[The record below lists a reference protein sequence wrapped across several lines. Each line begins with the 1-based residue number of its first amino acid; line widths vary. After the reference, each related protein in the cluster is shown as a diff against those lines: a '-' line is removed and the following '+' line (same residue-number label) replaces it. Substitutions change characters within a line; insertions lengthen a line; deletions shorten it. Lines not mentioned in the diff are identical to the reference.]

1 MPNRPAVNFPD
12 SIAVRLLREVGDR
25 LRREAAESDAALADV
40 ARGYLEAGIAATDA
54 ERRPNVPDVGKFG
67 TP

>member
-1 MPNRPAVNFPD
+1 MIYAIPD
-12 SIAVRLLREVGDR
+12 QSN
-25 LRREAAESDAALADV
+25 AALADV